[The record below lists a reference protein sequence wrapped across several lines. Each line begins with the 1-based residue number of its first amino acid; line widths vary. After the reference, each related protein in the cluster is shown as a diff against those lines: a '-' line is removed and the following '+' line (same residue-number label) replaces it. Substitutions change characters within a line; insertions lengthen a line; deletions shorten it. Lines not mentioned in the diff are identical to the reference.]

1 MMKKPVPSDMRKP
14 FFVLDENARGMRE
27 IAMPLKPHAMP
38 AARLRAKVVSPV
50 ISSSVTVRSSWRD
63 VVAVILGGRPGA
75 RA

>member
-1 MMKKPVPSDMRKP
+1 MMRKPVPSDMRKP

-27 IAMPLKPHAMP
+27 IAMPFKPHAMP

-63 VVAVILGGRPGA
+63 VMAAILGRRLGA
-75 RA
+75 RE